1 MDIVN
6 AAILAAF
13 AEESPVSRQ
22 GTVTPAIRKW
32 RRPQPLAAGPK
43 DRIHDRRK
51 TSDESKGKKAERLDR
66 KPLVSRSIGRQKL
79 TGPH

>member
-13 AEESPVSRQ
+13 AEESPVFAARQ
-22 GTVTPAIRKW
+22 APPAIRKW
-32 RRPQPLAAGPK
+32 RRPQPLAAGPR